1 MNISLEN
8 SGLTVTVNGT
18 GSNDMAVLQAVNS
31 LVTALRDYR
40 DVSVN
45 ISTKPVDIIS
55 LFPNDFSYGLD
66 DTVSLNTDIIQVSL
80 DGVTFADQDTMI
92 STR

>member
-18 GSNDMAVLQAVNS
+18 GSNDMAVLQAVNT
-31 LVTALRDYR
+31 LVTALQDYR

-55 LFPNDFSYGLD
+55 LFPNDFHPYLN
-66 DTVSLNTDIIQVSL
+66 DTVSWNTDIIQVSL